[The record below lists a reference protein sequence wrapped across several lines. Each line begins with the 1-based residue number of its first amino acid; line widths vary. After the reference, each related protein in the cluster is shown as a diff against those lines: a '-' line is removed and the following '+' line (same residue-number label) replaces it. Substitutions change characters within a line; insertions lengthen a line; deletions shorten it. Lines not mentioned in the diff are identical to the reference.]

1 MKNNWRETDRQKRE
15 NQERESRERKLAD
28 IERERE
34 GGEMFWRVEFSCAS
48 SFRLCSY

>member
-28 IERERE
+28 IEREK
-34 GGEMFWRVEFSCAS
+34 GGKCFGGLSFWP
-48 SFRLCSY
+48 CSY